1 MEGAACS
8 FKLIVPVKVHC
19 VTSQKTIIFIF
30 TVMRISDITQKM
42 GIVKSCSESI
52 KIRELVYFSMKIES
66 RESKRVTK
74 ERKKEKMGID
84 ILNLK
89 QPFLVVH
96 LLHKLWVTCSYS
108 HSLWVFVMRFLK
120 MRNIAVIT
128 VLLPDWMLVNL
139 SEVWN
144 VL

>member
-1 MEGAACS
+1 MKQPVAFVLRIEEMEGAACS

-30 TVMRISDITQKM
+30 TVMRISDMTQKI

-74 ERKKEKMGID
+74 ERKKEKVGID

-89 QPFLVVH
+89 QPFLGVH

-108 HSLWVFVMRFLK
+108 HSL
-120 MRNIAVIT
+120 
-128 VLLPDWMLVNL
+128 
-139 SEVWN
+139 
-144 VL
+144 